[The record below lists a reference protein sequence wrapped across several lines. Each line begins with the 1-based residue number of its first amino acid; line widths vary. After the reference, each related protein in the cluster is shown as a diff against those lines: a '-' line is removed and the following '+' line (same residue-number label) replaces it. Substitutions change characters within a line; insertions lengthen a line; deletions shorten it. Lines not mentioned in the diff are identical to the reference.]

1 MHYFKLITVTFISI
15 FLIGCASQTGT
26 TIKGK
31 IENAKD
37 LTAYLDVKSMDN
49 TIKSVSNTTVDANG
63 NFNVNFP
70 EGLKPGLYRLR
81 LGAKGVDLVL
91 TGEESTITIDGNLNT
106 LSEFDYTV
114 TGSEL
119 SSSLQEKI
127 KGTIDKSLPRAELDA
142 FIGSADPLL
151 AMALY
156 FSTTP
161 ANPENFNTYKQ
172 MGNKL
177 TTTYPE
183 ASIGHQLVKFG
194 ADMEKQ
200 KNAAASKYKVKV
212 GEMAPD
218 IALPD
223 VNGKVR
229 KLSDLKGK
237 VVLLDFWAS
246 WCGPCRRANPHVVEV
261 YDKYNKQGFEVFNV
275 SLDGL
280 DTRSRAKFQGNKSQL
295 DAQLANSK
303 KRWKDAIKKDNL
315 HWNNHVSDLMKWESK
330 GASLYGVKSIPT
342 TFLIDRDGTIAAL
355 NPRNNLEAQVK
366 KFI

>member
-1 MHYFKLITVTFISI
+1 MRIIKILTLLSLSLLICS
-15 FLIGCASQTGT
+15 CATETGT

-63 NFNVNFP
+63 AFSVNMP

-81 LGAKGVDLVL
+81 LGAKGVDLVV
-91 TGEESTITIDGNLNT
+91 TGEESTIEIEGNLNT
-106 LSEFDYTV
+106 LSQFDYSIK
-114 TGSEL
+114 GSKL
-119 SSSLQEKI
+119 SSSLREKI
-127 KGTIDKSLPRAELDA
+127 KGTMDKTLPRADLDA
-142 FIGSADPLL
+142 FITSADPLL
-151 AMALY
+151 AMAVY
-156 FSTTP
+156 FATTP

-177 TTTYPE
+177 TTKYPE
-183 ASIGHQLVKFG
+183 AAIGHQLVKFG
-194 ADMEKQ
+194 GDMEKQ
-200 KNAAASKYKVKV
+200 NQAAASKYKVKV
-212 GEMAPD
+212 GQAAPD

-223 VNGKVR
+223 VNGKIR

-261 YDKYNKQGFEVFNV
+261 YEKYNKQGFEVFNV

-280 DTRSRAKFQGNKSQL
+280 DNRTRARFKGKQL
-295 DAQLANSK
+295 EQQLASSK
-303 KRWKDAIKKDNL
+303 KRWIDAIKKDNL
-315 HWNNHVSDLMKWESK
+315 HWNNHVSDLMKWESS
-330 GASLYGVKSIPT
+330 AAQLYGVRSIPT
-342 TFLIDRDGTIAAL
+342 TFLVDKEGNIAVL
-355 NPRNNLEAQVK
+355 NPRNNLEEQVK